1 MIKPNHTTYLKLADS
16 ILLNLDVPYKSYTL
30 TYEELFKRVNQDV
43 TFDKI
48 YSNQYD
54 RFLTEGFDTA
64 IEVNSKSVLFNSVL
78 LFLQN
83 EGYIISSTSNIQ
95 ITYKGILKCLKGFE
109 DDYNETKAKAEQAKN
124 QQKFENFMRVL
135 PVIVAIIFGI
145 LGYKFGKN

>member
-1 MIKPNHTTYLKLADS
+1 MIKPTHITYLKLADS

>member
-95 ITYKGILKCLKGFE
+95 ITYKGILKCLKGFV